1 MEAKM
6 KHSRF
11 MKATLVAFFVFSQ
24 AHAEDKWLTLQLNQT
39 TFVRIAN
46 VQCPVKELSKTYPW
60 GAVAYNSKRR
70 EYLFGCFNKKNE
82 DEIVIQW
89 AGGDKSVFPANA
101 FLMENDKN

>member
-1 MEAKM
+1 M
-6 KHSRF
+6 KNLL
-11 MKATLVAFFVFSQ
+11 KATIVAFFVSN

-46 VQCPVKELSKTYPW
+46 VQCPIKELSKTYPW

-89 AGGDKSVFPANA
+89 AGGDKSIFPANA
-101 FLMENDKN
+101 FLTEQ

>member
-1 MEAKM
+1 M
-6 KHSRF
+6 KYSRF

-24 AHAEDKWLTLQLNQT
+24 AHAEDKWLSLQLNKS

-46 VQCPVKELSKTYPW
+46 VSCPIKELSKKYPW
-60 GAVAYNSKRR
+60 GAVAYNSVRK

-89 AGGDKSVFPANA
+89 AAGDQSIFPANA
-101 FLMENDKN
+101 FLIEQ